1 MSLSRMRL
9 QVPRPRTF
17 LYLMSLRT
25 GTELIALSLLLN
37 KISGIYGLLAL
48 LTGVSLSPLQLS
60 MYIYSV
66 LALILTA
73 YLSRHIRKQSP
84 LQNLALA
91 WFYIIDSIIN
101 ALYTAAFAM
110 TWFLV
115 ISQHQAGRTG
125 DIISGP
131 GNAGKTIDDTAGFTS
146 PEHNVTHVD
155 VVATPAKGLTT
166 GQDAVAI
173 GTPSSSMAA
182 MGTKTPSLG
191 HGVLQPESMTSLIV
205 ICSLWALRMYFVF
218 VVMAYARSVLRRHIS
233 TSYDTGLA
241 MPRKPESSSSTS
253 SRPNPFASTTREGQ
267 GWPGRL
273 GRVMIAVGRGYWLG
287 GGADEDES
295 WAVGLTGKFRKD
307 EEDARGG
314 LMERER
320 RRRSGTGPPLPSNL
334 QVPRWQTGV
343 S

>member
-1 MSLSRMRL
+1 
-9 QVPRPRTF
+9 
-17 LYLMSLRT
+17 MSLRT

-37 KISGIYGLLAL
+37 KVSGIYGLLAL

-73 YLSRHIRKQSP
+73 YLSRHIRTQSP
-84 LQNLALA
+84 LHNLALA
-91 WFYIIDSIIN
+91 WFYIIDSAIN
-101 ALYTAAFAM
+101 ACYTAAFAL

-115 ISQHQAGRTG
+115 ISQHQAGSEPG
-125 DIISGP
+125 DVVSGP

-146 PEHNVTHVD
+146 PEHNVSHVD
-155 VVATPAKGLTT
+155 VVATPAKGLTA

-173 GTPSSSMAA
+173 GTPAGTWSSTP
-182 MGTKTPSLG
+182 TKSPSLG
-191 HGVLQPESMTSLIV
+191 HGVLQPESMTSIIV
-205 ICSLWALRMYFVF
+205 ICSLWAMRMYFIL

-233 TSYDTGLA
+233 TSSDTGLA
-241 MPRKPESSSSTS
+241 VVRKPDSSSSAS
-253 SRPNPFASTTREGQ
+253 SRPNPFATSTREGQ

-273 GRVMIAVGRGYWLG
+273 GRVMVAVGRSYWLG
-287 GGADEDES
+287 GAADEDET

-307 EEDARGG
+307 EEDGARVDGG
-314 LMERER
+314 PMERER

-334 QVPRWQTGV
+334 QVPRWQTGL